1 MVLIVWLD
9 EQRKQFLQ
17 CRSVQSSACH
27 DINSW
32 SPKQL
37 RGVSDF
43 DATHQINSNWVW
55 ELPFGVGKRYGSGMG
70 KFLNAFVGGW
80 TASGLLRWS
89 TGYPF
94 SISSG
99 FGWATN
105 FELESSAVLVGKRP
119 ELGTFT
125 VTQSTGNSGP
135 NVFKNPGITNSSD
148 PNAAINQFRQ
158 AFPGESGQRN
168 NLRGPGTFNI
178 DTGL

>member
-1 MVLIVWLD
+1 AGPA
-9 EQRKQFLQ
+9 
-17 CRSVQSSACH
+17 SS
-27 DINSW
+27 
-32 SPKQL
+32 
-37 RGVSDF
+37 
-43 DATHQINSNWVW
+43 QIFGCSN
-55 ELPFGVGKRYGSGMG
+55 GSGSITNVTATQAMYDLFACFAG
-70 KFLNAFVGGW
+70 NETTALEFADVPGVVSSGCFPACATINGQQTPFAFYSPQWSSLYGW

-158 AFPGESGQRN
+158 AFPGESG
-168 NLRGPGTFNI
+168 
-178 DTGL
+178 